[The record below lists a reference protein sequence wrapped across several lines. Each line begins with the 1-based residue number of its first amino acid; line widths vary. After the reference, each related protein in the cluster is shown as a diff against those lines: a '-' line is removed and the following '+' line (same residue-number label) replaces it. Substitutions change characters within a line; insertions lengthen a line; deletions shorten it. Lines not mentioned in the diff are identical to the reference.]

1 MQVNNK
7 YMYDYDELKKS
18 TCMYG
23 YALLQLLLYGGYEFV
38 EYWSM
43 ITFDFNKNYNK
54 ENKIGYVLMVD
65 VDYSV
70 YL

>member
-1 MQVNNK
+1 
-7 YMYDYDELKKS
+7 
-18 TCMYG
+18 MYG